1 MKHQNSYSFFC
12 CFCEESKKNRKNN
25 RQIRNNIIMPN
36 TGHPPNIFNI
46 DTESIISEKIP
57 KKSEI
62 STPRTNHNIIFNEE
76 KIEKKEEI
84 KENEKYELQDIKKII
99 MNDKESINSYY
110 TTHNNNRNKNFF
122 ENDVN
127 SLLVKNKKK
136 DTEIKNLDLFFKKI
150 ENDNIKKEE
159 NNIKE
164 EEKIDEKTKKEEEQ
178 IEKKEEEEEKVQ
190 EIKIKN
196 SSNKDISINNLN
208 NKENIIQNNNINNT
222 NNRYINKIQLD
233 PKDNLISKTIKQ
245 INRLDFEESLSQEKL
260 LFKNRSNLNKS
271 INSNLIK
278 FIDIS
283 NNNISLNKEENPNT
297 NRDTNPINKINL
309 NLNISKDNDDN
320 NMTKEDEL
328 IINKNESKKDY
339 KTTVQKQNKNLNL
352 NFSFNKE
359 ASTNSELDLRTNINK
374 IENIKINLSNLLKS
388 NEKEEKIEEKEI
400 TLTALNKETMNNINI
415 NIETQTQKENIET
428 NTNNNINTNTH
439 NNTNEIKLNY
449 LTDFNPTKENQNTKE
464 IEDNSK
470 KNKNSV
476 TTEEME
482 DEVGSIDEFNNT
494 NDNRSVISSYIF
506 DSVRPT
512 ETTKSYSSSLFGRS
526 ESNDLISNYN
536 DFMSNKGMRIFPVD
550 MINNSNSKEIEIRMD
565 YNRQQSRQSNSSKN
579 YLIAYQMNRISKLK
593 EKITQKD
600 KIIRNKCD
608 SINNM
613 KNKIQKID
621 KEQKQYERWLEKEK
635 EENENLIYLLNFL
648 IECK

>member
-1 MKHQNSYSFFC
+1 M
-12 CFCEESKKNRKNN
+12 
-25 RQIRNNIIMPN
+25 
-36 TGHPPNIFNI
+36 
-46 DTESIISEKIP
+46 
-57 KKSEI
+57 
-62 STPRTNHNIIFNEE
+62 
-76 KIEKKEEI
+76 
-84 KENEKYELQDIKKII
+84 
-99 MNDKESINSYY
+99 
-110 TTHNNNRNKNFF
+110 
-122 ENDVN
+122 
-127 SLLVKNKKK
+127 
-136 DTEIKNLDLFFKKI
+136 
-150 ENDNIKKEE
+150 
-159 NNIKE
+159 
-164 EEKIDEKTKKEEEQ
+164 
-178 IEKKEEEEEKVQ
+178 
-190 EIKIKN
+190 
-196 SSNKDISINNLN
+196 
-208 NKENIIQNNNINNT
+208 
-222 NNRYINKIQLD
+222 
-233 PKDNLISKTIKQ
+233 
-245 INRLDFEESLSQEKL
+245 
-260 LFKNRSNLNKS
+260 
-271 INSNLIK
+271 
-278 FIDIS
+278 
-283 NNNISLNKEENPNT
+283 
-297 NRDTNPINKINL
+297 
-309 NLNISKDNDDN
+309 
-320 NMTKEDEL
+320 
-328 IINKNESKKDY
+328 
-339 KTTVQKQNKNLNL
+339 QKQNKNLNL

-464 IEDNSK
+464 IENNSK

-579 YLIAYQMNRISKLK
+579 YLIACQMNRISKLK